1 MPWALLVAASGVS
14 AFVAPLSVH
23 GQQGL
28 ALTTRPVLTAEP
40 MLAEGRAHV
49 VMQYD
54 QPVYDQPTRPGMSSR
69 YAATNIAF
77 ASLVSVSM
85 GVLFSASPYA
95 DWSSGFL
102 FAVYLLN
109 VVSTL
114 GKTLDAATCL
124 TEASAYSRDSA
135 EYERCV
141 EAGALRVEA
150 GEMTASELA
159 FFKPPSSAPDRAVM
173 VAPGVA
179 PELFHFQA
187 LVTEV
192 ASAFTFR
199 RGEEQWLTMNEI
211 KAGLL
216 GIKDRLQGFT
226 TVGGLNLDLNPN
238 EIITGAAIA
247 ADPFYRP
254 RLASKRN
261 GRMAASDTQAVH
273 QLLVGLW
280 WFSLFL
286 ATANPKASI
295 ILHIPLSN
303 PNAYLLPIG
312 YWATKSITS
321 VLANNAHVLKGDA
334 CKCESQGYLRRMQ
347 AEARKAQVGVSES
360 DLVEHAP
367 RTMIEP
373 IQPHVAGL
381 SALASIFNG
390 SEVLAGVDGLVL
402 LSFYEILCLCLS
414 VFLVPASEIGSNQ
427 FTM

>member
-367 RTMIEP
+367 WTMIEP
-373 IQPHVAGL
+373 IQPLVAGL

-402 LSFYEILCLCLS
+402 LSFYQIICLS
-414 VFLVPASEIGSNQ
+414 VCLSGARL
-427 FTM
+427 

>member
-1 MPWALLVAASGVS
+1 MPWALLAAAGGVS
-14 AFVAPLSVH
+14 AFVAPLSIHV
-23 GQQGL
+23 QQGL
-28 ALTTRPVLTAEP
+28 ALTTRPVLTTEP
-40 MLAEGRAHV
+40 MIAEGRAHV

-54 QPVYDQPTRPGMSSR
+54 QPVYDQPIRPGMSSR

-159 FFKPPSSAPDRAVM
+159 FFKPPSSAPDRAFM
-173 VAPGVA
+173 VAPRVV
-179 PELFHFQA
+179 PELVVHPSWSYT
-187 LVTEV
+187 L

-199 RGEEQWLTMNEI
+199 RGEEQWPTMNEI

-238 EIITGAAIA
+238 EIITGAAG
-247 ADPFYRP
+247 PYYRP
-254 RLASKRN
+254 RLADKNN
-261 GRMAASDTQAVH
+261 GRMAAWDTQAVR
-273 QLLVGLW
+273 QLLDNLW
-280 WFSLFL
+280 LCSLLL
-286 ATANPKASI
+286 ATANPKARI
-295 ILHIPLSN
+295 ILLIPLSS

-312 YWATKSITS
+312 YLATESITS

-367 RTMIEP
+367 GTMVEP
-373 IQPHVAGL
+373 IQEPHVAGL
-381 SALASIFNG
+381 FRFEATVGALASIFNG
-390 SEVLAGVDGLVL
+390 GELFARVL
-402 LSFYEILCLCLS
+402 LFSFYQIVCLS
-414 VFLVPASEIGSNQ
+414 VCLSGARL
-427 FTM
+427 